1 MAGSV
6 VADVAVIGGGPAG
19 LAAAAEAKGA
29 GAERVIMIERDER
42 VGGILNQQVHDGFG
56 TKVFKEAL
64 TGPEYSAIYED
75 RVNERG
81 VETWLNTTVTS
92 LTPDRVLTVRSERGI

>member
-1 MAGSV
+1 MARPEL
-6 VADVAVIGGGPAG
+6 ADVTVIGGGPAG

-29 GAERVIMIERDER
+29 GAERVIMLERDDR

-64 TGPEYSAIYED
+64 TGPEYAAIYED
-75 RVNERG
+75 RVNERD
-81 VETWLNTTVTS
+81 VETWLKSTVIDPS
-92 LTPDRVLTVRSERGI
+92 